1 MHAAGE
7 LQFFNDMSALDDTA
21 AFRAHLA
28 ALRKSDWVVYAKRPF
43 AGPAQ
48 VLAYLARYTH
58 RVAIGNSR
66 LLDLDDTHVSF
77 RWKDYRQHG
86 RQKSKIMRLTVG
98 EFMRRFLLHVLPD
111 GFHRI
116 RHYGL
121 FANGHR
127 AKKLALCRD
136 LLGAEAVPTNM
147 DDCASD
153 EDVKA
158 AKDTPAC
165 PCCGGRMTIIET
177 FERGSVPR
185 NNGSCP
191 VRLDSS

>member
-1 MHAAGE
+1 MPRASCSSSPISPGSKDA
-7 LQFFNDMSALDDTA
+7 D
-21 AFRAHLA
+21 AFRAYLA
-28 ALRKSDWVVYAKRPF
+28 PLRKTEWVVYAKRPF

-66 LLDLDDTHVSF
+66 LLDLDDEHVSF
-77 RWKDYRQHG
+77 RWKDYRENG
-86 RQKSKIMRLTVG
+86 RQKTKVMRLAVG

-127 AKKLALCRD
+127 ADKLALCRK
-136 LLGAEAVPTNM
+136 LLECSGRWRPIAT
-147 DDCASD
+147 DDD
-153 EDVKA
+153 HDGNVDNE
-158 AKDTPAC
+158 TPPC
-165 PCCGGRMTIIET
+165 PCCGGRMKIIET
-177 FERGSVPR
+177 FDGPLSRPYHVR
-185 NNGSCP
+185 
-191 VRLDSS
+191 RLDSS